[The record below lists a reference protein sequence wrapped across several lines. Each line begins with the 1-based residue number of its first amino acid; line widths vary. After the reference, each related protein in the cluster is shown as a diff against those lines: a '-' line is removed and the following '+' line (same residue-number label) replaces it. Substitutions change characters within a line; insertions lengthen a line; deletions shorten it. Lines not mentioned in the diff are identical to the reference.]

1 VTRPDSH
8 RRRLA
13 ALGFLAVGLWVAAG
27 CAGPGTPP
35 ATPEAPTSPD
45 APAPADAADPPGA
58 DRPVDPRFDA
68 AAEYS
73 AAHAG
78 IAFLV
83 LEGEEVVYQAGSE
96 APQPLDDATE
106 SFWGVLAVAASQDGL
121 LSLDELVSD
130 TLPEF
135 QRSSWKREMRISHLL
150 HFTSGLEAGIRSL
163 YREGATDRFAKALEL
178 EALARPGDR
187 FQYGPSHLFVFAELL
202 RRKLEAAGEDPDPLA
217 YLRRRLL
224 DPIGLTDA
232 DWSLDWERD
241 GAGNPDPTS
250 GARLSARDWARFGLL
265 LKARGR
271 WQGRKLVDAELL
283 EACFRGSDVNPGF
296 GLALWLNVHPER
308 REGAASWS
316 LRDPTRAFHPGA
328 LPDLVAAAGHRNQR
342 LFVIPSL
349 DLVVV
354 RFGERDRSFRDE
366 DLLARIIAGAGEAAP
381 RVPGG
386 SRERTR

>member
-1 VTRPDSH
+1 L
-8 RRRLA
+8 LA
-13 ALGFLAVGLWVAAG
+13 ALAGLLSAVG

-35 ATPEAPTSPD
+35 AAPAAPEAPA
-45 APAPADAADPPGA
+45 APTDPPRA
-58 DRPVDPRFDA
+58 DGPADPRFQA

-73 AAHAG
+73 ASHAG
-78 IAFLV
+78 STFLV
-83 LEGEEVVYQAGSE
+83 LEGEEVVYEAGSG
-96 APQPLDDATE
+96 APQPLDGGTE

-121 LSLDELVSD
+121 LALDEPVAQ
-130 TLPEF
+130 TVPEF
-135 QRSSWKREMRISHLL
+135 QRSSWKREMQVSHLL
-150 HFTSGLEAGIRSL
+150 HFTSGLEAGFRSL
-163 YREGATDRFAKALEL
+163 YDEGASDRFARALEL

-241 GAGNPDPTS
+241 GAGNPDPAS
-250 GARLSARDWARFGLL
+250 GAHLSARDWARFGLL
-265 LKARGR
+265 LKAGGR
-271 WQGRKLVDAELL
+271 WEGSELVDAELL
-283 EACFRGSDVNPGF
+283 EACFRGSDANPGF
-296 GLALWLNVHPER
+296 GLSLWLNAQPER
-308 REGAASWS
+308 QEGTASWS
-316 LRDPTRAFHPGA
+316 VRDPSRAFYPGG
-328 LPDLVAAAGHRNQR
+328 LPDMVVAAGRRNQR

-366 DLLARIIAGAGEAAP
+366 ELLAHVIAGAGEVAP
-381 RVPGG
+381 R
-386 SRERTR
+386 